1 MTCDWIQRDNFDDP
15 FCPALEPASVDMP
28 NGEPNPLLDPYH
40 RIHHITED
48 ELPKCPECKT
58 NLQRPGVVWYGE
70 DLDPSVLATADQ
82 FLAAGPIDMILV
94 VGTSAQVWPAAGYI
108 EKARRRGA
116 RVVVV
121 DMNAEDPEETY
132 KLEADDFAFARDAAK
147 ALPVLLEPLIG
158 KLQGDGS
165 FKMG

>member
-1 MTCDWIQRDNFDDP
+1 
-15 FCPALEPASVDMP
+15 
-28 NGEPNPLLDPYH
+28 
-40 RIHHITED
+40 
-48 ELPKCPECKT
+48 
-58 NLQRPGVVWYGE
+58 
-70 DLDPSVLATADQ
+70 
-82 FLAAGPIDMILV
+82 MILV

-132 KLEADDFAFARDAAK
+132 KLKAGDFAFARDAAK

-165 FKMG
+165 LQKG